1 MIDAVWHD
9 GMTMDEW
16 REGFQRIKK
25 TMQVDGKLLHRF
37 LIGDLTESSIL
48 EYAAR
53 YAVAHEGFIPFFGV
67 FVQVLWDEQ
76 VVDDEAMMEWSDSV
90 QNNEEES
97 QFKVLLEEEA
107 IKKILNYLQ
116 GSDDYD
122 SESGSGY
129 DYDSGSESG
138 SGSESESDSGSDSGS
153 DSESGSKS
161 NSESDDESNS
171 NNSYSESDDSS
182 SGYDSST
189 DSSVCNKHERY

>member
-9 GMTMDEW
+9 GMTMEEW

-90 QNNEEES
+90 RNNEEES
-97 QFKVLLEEEA
+97 EYKVLLEEEA
-107 IKKILNYLQ
+107 IKKIINYLQ
-116 GSDDYD
+116 GSDEYD
-122 SESGSGY
+122 SESGSEY
-129 DYDSGSESG
+129 DYDSGSESESG
-138 SGSESESDSGSDSGS
+138 SSSESGSESGSD
-153 DSESGSKS
+153 
-161 NSESDDESNS
+161 NESDDESNS
-171 NNSYSESDDSS
+171 NDSYSEYDDSS
-182 SGYDSST
+182 NSYDSST
-189 DSSVCNKHERY
+189 DFPVCNKHERY